1 MPSTYLNIGFEGIL
15 NIYNLLRIFSDNLF
29 INDVWRPTMNSQY
42 FFLKIEKLIIND
54 YYTAT
59 HRKLGYGYGILCQ

>member
-29 INDVWRPTMNSQY
+29 INDVWRPTMNSQ
-42 FFLKIEKLIIND
+42 
-54 YYTAT
+54 
-59 HRKLGYGYGILCQ
+59 